1 MQLWDKLAEYAK
13 NFSSYRTT
21 MDFGDVAE
29 ILIIAV
35 LLYYTLVWMKTTRA
49 WILLKGLIV
58 ILAFLLLAY
67 FFRMTTI
74 LWMAQNVLGFAVTA
88 LIVVLQPELRKA
100 LEELGKKNIISS
112 VLPFDNSHR
121 VNEEFSEKTINEIT
135 KACVEMGKVR
145 TGALIV
151 IEQKVSLRDY
161 ERTGIDVDGIVTSQL
176 LINIF
181 EHNTPL
187 HDGAVIIQGNRV
199 VSATCYLPLSD
210 NLGLSKELGTRHR
223 AGVGISE
230 ITDSLTIIVSE
241 ETGKISV
248 AYEGELERNLDADSL
263 RDRMHKILNNPV
275 EEHKNL
281 RIWKGRSR
289 DKKMKKLLTRNLGLK
304 LASLLLAFVLWFLVA
319 QIYDPKDTVTFNNIQ
334 VRLIN
339 TELLDE
345 EGKVYE
351 VLDNSNLVR
360 VTVTGPQSIV
370 KSELRRSDIVAE
382 ADMSKLT
389 DINTIAIT
397 YYCENISNDS
407 VEIKGNHDSV
417 RLNVEDKTSKWIKL
431 ESNTIGDVASGYM
444 IGNVTLDQTNIE
456 VTGPKSAISQVDHAG
471 VDINVTDSTTSLSA
485 NVDIKLYDADDNELV
500 LESVKKNVD
509 SAYMTVEVLAT
520 KEVPVEIEYMGVPE
534 DGYMATGE
542 VESSVP
548 TVRIA
553 GTVSTLVGISAITV
567 PEDRMN
573 ITGQSD
579 NLVDI
584 INLKEYLPAN
594 VRLADKSFDGKITA
608 TVYIEPIVSKDLTVA
623 AENIS
628 VTGVPDGME
637 AEITSTAEEY
647 NITVSGLSRDVSILH
662 DSSVTGILNLTQW
675 MEDNGVEEL
684 TPGTY
689 TIPVTFN
696 LTEDITVTP
705 DINIHI
711 RLKNAD
717 ADNQ

>member
-1 MQLWDKLAEYAK
+1 
-13 NFSSYRTT
+13 
-21 MDFGDVAE
+21 
-29 ILIIAV
+29 
-35 LLYYTLVWMKTTRA
+35 
-49 WILLKGLIV
+49 
-58 ILAFLLLAY
+58 
-67 FFRMTTI
+67 
-74 LWMAQNVLGFAVTA
+74 
-88 LIVVLQPELRKA
+88 
-100 LEELGKKNIISS
+100 
-112 VLPFDNSHR
+112 
-121 VNEEFSEKTINEIT
+121 
-135 KACVEMGKVR
+135 
-145 TGALIV
+145 
-151 IEQKVSLRDY
+151 
-161 ERTGIDVDGIVTSQL
+161 
-176 LINIF
+176 
-181 EHNTPL
+181 
-187 HDGAVIIQGNRV
+187 
-199 VSATCYLPLSD
+199 
-210 NLGLSKELGTRHR
+210 
-223 AGVGISE
+223 
-230 ITDSLTIIVSE
+230 
-241 ETGKISV
+241 
-248 AYEGELERNLDADSL
+248 
-263 RDRMHKILNNPV
+263 
-275 EEHKNL
+275 
-281 RIWKGRSR
+281 
-289 DKKMKKLLTRNLGLK
+289 MKKLLTRNLGLK

-548 TVRIA
+548 TVRSA

-696 LTEDITVTP
+696 LAEDITVTP

-717 ADNQ
+717 TDNQ

>member
-1 MQLWDKLAEYAK
+1 
-13 NFSSYRTT
+13 
-21 MDFGDVAE
+21 
-29 ILIIAV
+29 
-35 LLYYTLVWMKTTRA
+35 
-49 WILLKGLIV
+49 
-58 ILAFLLLAY
+58 
-67 FFRMTTI
+67 
-74 LWMAQNVLGFAVTA
+74 
-88 LIVVLQPELRKA
+88 
-100 LEELGKKNIISS
+100 
-112 VLPFDNSHR
+112 
-121 VNEEFSEKTINEIT
+121 
-135 KACVEMGKVR
+135 
-145 TGALIV
+145 
-151 IEQKVSLRDY
+151 
-161 ERTGIDVDGIVTSQL
+161 
-176 LINIF
+176 
-181 EHNTPL
+181 
-187 HDGAVIIQGNRV
+187 
-199 VSATCYLPLSD
+199 
-210 NLGLSKELGTRHR
+210 
-223 AGVGISE
+223 
-230 ITDSLTIIVSE
+230 
-241 ETGKISV
+241 
-248 AYEGELERNLDADSL
+248 
-263 RDRMHKILNNPV
+263 
-275 EEHKNL
+275 
-281 RIWKGRSR
+281 
-289 DKKMKKLLTRNLGLK
+289 MKKLLTRNLGLK

-623 AENIS
+623 EENIS

-696 LTEDITVTP
+696 LAEDITVVP

-717 ADNQ
+717 TDNQ

>member
-1 MQLWDKLAEYAK
+1 
-13 NFSSYRTT
+13 
-21 MDFGDVAE
+21 
-29 ILIIAV
+29 
-35 LLYYTLVWMKTTRA
+35 
-49 WILLKGLIV
+49 
-58 ILAFLLLAY
+58 
-67 FFRMTTI
+67 
-74 LWMAQNVLGFAVTA
+74 
-88 LIVVLQPELRKA
+88 
-100 LEELGKKNIISS
+100 
-112 VLPFDNSHR
+112 
-121 VNEEFSEKTINEIT
+121 
-135 KACVEMGKVR
+135 
-145 TGALIV
+145 
-151 IEQKVSLRDY
+151 
-161 ERTGIDVDGIVTSQL
+161 
-176 LINIF
+176 
-181 EHNTPL
+181 
-187 HDGAVIIQGNRV
+187 
-199 VSATCYLPLSD
+199 
-210 NLGLSKELGTRHR
+210 
-223 AGVGISE
+223 
-230 ITDSLTIIVSE
+230 
-241 ETGKISV
+241 
-248 AYEGELERNLDADSL
+248 
-263 RDRMHKILNNPV
+263 
-275 EEHKNL
+275 
-281 RIWKGRSR
+281 
-289 DKKMKKLLTRNLGLK
+289 MKKLLTRNLGLK
-304 LASLLLAFVLWFLVA
+304 LASLVLAFVLWFLVA

-339 TELLDE
+339 TDLLE
-345 EGKVYE
+345 QEGKVYE

-370 KSELRRSDIVAE
+370 KSELRRNDIVAE

-647 NITVSGLSRDVSILH
+647 NITVSGLSRDVSMLH

-696 LTEDITVTP
+696 LAEDITVVP

-717 ADNQ
+717 TDNQ

>member
-1 MQLWDKLAEYAK
+1 
-13 NFSSYRTT
+13 
-21 MDFGDVAE
+21 
-29 ILIIAV
+29 
-35 LLYYTLVWMKTTRA
+35 
-49 WILLKGLIV
+49 
-58 ILAFLLLAY
+58 
-67 FFRMTTI
+67 
-74 LWMAQNVLGFAVTA
+74 
-88 LIVVLQPELRKA
+88 
-100 LEELGKKNIISS
+100 
-112 VLPFDNSHR
+112 
-121 VNEEFSEKTINEIT
+121 
-135 KACVEMGKVR
+135 
-145 TGALIV
+145 
-151 IEQKVSLRDY
+151 
-161 ERTGIDVDGIVTSQL
+161 
-176 LINIF
+176 
-181 EHNTPL
+181 
-187 HDGAVIIQGNRV
+187 
-199 VSATCYLPLSD
+199 
-210 NLGLSKELGTRHR
+210 
-223 AGVGISE
+223 
-230 ITDSLTIIVSE
+230 
-241 ETGKISV
+241 
-248 AYEGELERNLDADSL
+248 
-263 RDRMHKILNNPV
+263 
-275 EEHKNL
+275 
-281 RIWKGRSR
+281 
-289 DKKMKKLLTRNLGLK
+289 MKKLLTRNLGLK

-573 ITGQSD
+573 ITGQTD

-584 INLKEYLPAN
+584 INLKEYLPSN

-647 NITVSGLSRDVSILH
+647 NITVSGLSRDVSILR

-696 LTEDITVTP
+696 LAEDITVTP

-717 ADNQ
+717 TDNQ

>member
-1 MQLWDKLAEYAK
+1 
-13 NFSSYRTT
+13 
-21 MDFGDVAE
+21 
-29 ILIIAV
+29 
-35 LLYYTLVWMKTTRA
+35 
-49 WILLKGLIV
+49 
-58 ILAFLLLAY
+58 
-67 FFRMTTI
+67 
-74 LWMAQNVLGFAVTA
+74 
-88 LIVVLQPELRKA
+88 
-100 LEELGKKNIISS
+100 
-112 VLPFDNSHR
+112 
-121 VNEEFSEKTINEIT
+121 
-135 KACVEMGKVR
+135 
-145 TGALIV
+145 
-151 IEQKVSLRDY
+151 
-161 ERTGIDVDGIVTSQL
+161 
-176 LINIF
+176 
-181 EHNTPL
+181 
-187 HDGAVIIQGNRV
+187 
-199 VSATCYLPLSD
+199 
-210 NLGLSKELGTRHR
+210 
-223 AGVGISE
+223 
-230 ITDSLTIIVSE
+230 
-241 ETGKISV
+241 
-248 AYEGELERNLDADSL
+248 
-263 RDRMHKILNNPV
+263 
-275 EEHKNL
+275 
-281 RIWKGRSR
+281 
-289 DKKMKKLLTRNLGLK
+289 MKKLLTRNLGLK

-579 NLVDI
+579 N
-584 INLKEYLPAN
+584 

-696 LTEDITVTP
+696 LAENITVTP

-717 ADNQ
+717 TDNQ

>member
-1 MQLWDKLAEYAK
+1 
-13 NFSSYRTT
+13 
-21 MDFGDVAE
+21 
-29 ILIIAV
+29 
-35 LLYYTLVWMKTTRA
+35 
-49 WILLKGLIV
+49 
-58 ILAFLLLAY
+58 
-67 FFRMTTI
+67 
-74 LWMAQNVLGFAVTA
+74 
-88 LIVVLQPELRKA
+88 
-100 LEELGKKNIISS
+100 
-112 VLPFDNSHR
+112 
-121 VNEEFSEKTINEIT
+121 
-135 KACVEMGKVR
+135 
-145 TGALIV
+145 
-151 IEQKVSLRDY
+151 
-161 ERTGIDVDGIVTSQL
+161 
-176 LINIF
+176 
-181 EHNTPL
+181 
-187 HDGAVIIQGNRV
+187 
-199 VSATCYLPLSD
+199 
-210 NLGLSKELGTRHR
+210 
-223 AGVGISE
+223 
-230 ITDSLTIIVSE
+230 
-241 ETGKISV
+241 
-248 AYEGELERNLDADSL
+248 
-263 RDRMHKILNNPV
+263 
-275 EEHKNL
+275 
-281 RIWKGRSR
+281 
-289 DKKMKKLLTRNLGLK
+289 MKKLLTRNLGLK

-407 VEIKGNHDSV
+407 VEIKGNHDCV

-696 LTEDITVTP
+696 LAEDITVVP

-717 ADNQ
+717 TDNQ

>member
-1 MQLWDKLAEYAK
+1 
-13 NFSSYRTT
+13 
-21 MDFGDVAE
+21 
-29 ILIIAV
+29 
-35 LLYYTLVWMKTTRA
+35 
-49 WILLKGLIV
+49 
-58 ILAFLLLAY
+58 
-67 FFRMTTI
+67 
-74 LWMAQNVLGFAVTA
+74 
-88 LIVVLQPELRKA
+88 
-100 LEELGKKNIISS
+100 
-112 VLPFDNSHR
+112 
-121 VNEEFSEKTINEIT
+121 
-135 KACVEMGKVR
+135 
-145 TGALIV
+145 
-151 IEQKVSLRDY
+151 
-161 ERTGIDVDGIVTSQL
+161 
-176 LINIF
+176 
-181 EHNTPL
+181 
-187 HDGAVIIQGNRV
+187 
-199 VSATCYLPLSD
+199 
-210 NLGLSKELGTRHR
+210 
-223 AGVGISE
+223 
-230 ITDSLTIIVSE
+230 
-241 ETGKISV
+241 
-248 AYEGELERNLDADSL
+248 
-263 RDRMHKILNNPV
+263 
-275 EEHKNL
+275 
-281 RIWKGRSR
+281 
-289 DKKMKKLLTRNLGLK
+289 MKKLLTRNLGLK

-696 LTEDITVTP
+696 LAEDITVTQ

-717 ADNQ
+717 TDNQ

>member
-1 MQLWDKLAEYAK
+1 
-13 NFSSYRTT
+13 
-21 MDFGDVAE
+21 
-29 ILIIAV
+29 
-35 LLYYTLVWMKTTRA
+35 
-49 WILLKGLIV
+49 
-58 ILAFLLLAY
+58 
-67 FFRMTTI
+67 
-74 LWMAQNVLGFAVTA
+74 
-88 LIVVLQPELRKA
+88 
-100 LEELGKKNIISS
+100 
-112 VLPFDNSHR
+112 
-121 VNEEFSEKTINEIT
+121 
-135 KACVEMGKVR
+135 
-145 TGALIV
+145 
-151 IEQKVSLRDY
+151 
-161 ERTGIDVDGIVTSQL
+161 
-176 LINIF
+176 
-181 EHNTPL
+181 
-187 HDGAVIIQGNRV
+187 
-199 VSATCYLPLSD
+199 
-210 NLGLSKELGTRHR
+210 
-223 AGVGISE
+223 
-230 ITDSLTIIVSE
+230 
-241 ETGKISV
+241 
-248 AYEGELERNLDADSL
+248 
-263 RDRMHKILNNPV
+263 
-275 EEHKNL
+275 
-281 RIWKGRSR
+281 
-289 DKKMKKLLTRNLGLK
+289 MKKLLTRNLGLK
-304 LASLLLAFVLWFLVA
+304 LASLVLAFVLWFLVA

-351 VLDNSNLVR
+351 VLDNSNMVR

-417 RLNVEDKTSKWIKL
+417 RLSVEDKTSKWIKL

-471 VDINVTDSTTSLSA
+471 VDINVTDSTSSLSA
-485 NVDIKLYDADDNELV
+485 NVDIKLYDADDNELT

-509 SAYMTVEVLAT
+509 SAHMTVEVLAT

-553 GTVSTLVGISAITV
+553 GTASTLVGISAITV

-608 TVYIEPIVSKDLTVA
+608 TVYIEPVVTKELSVSAD
-623 AENIS
+623 NIS
-628 VTGVPDGME
+628 ISGVPEGME
-637 AEITSTAEEY
+637 AEITTTADSY
-647 NITVSGLSRDVSILH
+647 DITVSGLSRDVSILR
-662 DSSVTGILNLTQW
+662 DSSVTGILDLNKW
-675 MEDNGVEEL
+675 MEDNGVEEM
-684 TPGTY
+684 TPGNY

-696 LTEDITVTP
+696 LSENITVDP

-717 ADNQ
+717 TGNQ

>member
-1 MQLWDKLAEYAK
+1 
-13 NFSSYRTT
+13 
-21 MDFGDVAE
+21 
-29 ILIIAV
+29 
-35 LLYYTLVWMKTTRA
+35 
-49 WILLKGLIV
+49 
-58 ILAFLLLAY
+58 
-67 FFRMTTI
+67 
-74 LWMAQNVLGFAVTA
+74 
-88 LIVVLQPELRKA
+88 
-100 LEELGKKNIISS
+100 
-112 VLPFDNSHR
+112 
-121 VNEEFSEKTINEIT
+121 
-135 KACVEMGKVR
+135 
-145 TGALIV
+145 
-151 IEQKVSLRDY
+151 
-161 ERTGIDVDGIVTSQL
+161 
-176 LINIF
+176 
-181 EHNTPL
+181 
-187 HDGAVIIQGNRV
+187 
-199 VSATCYLPLSD
+199 
-210 NLGLSKELGTRHR
+210 
-223 AGVGISE
+223 
-230 ITDSLTIIVSE
+230 
-241 ETGKISV
+241 
-248 AYEGELERNLDADSL
+248 
-263 RDRMHKILNNPV
+263 
-275 EEHKNL
+275 
-281 RIWKGRSR
+281 
-289 DKKMKKLLTRNLGLK
+289 MKKLLTRNLGLK

-567 PEDRMN
+567 PEDRMK

-696 LTEDITVTP
+696 LAEDITVVP

-717 ADNQ
+717 TDNQ

>member
-1 MQLWDKLAEYAK
+1 
-13 NFSSYRTT
+13 
-21 MDFGDVAE
+21 
-29 ILIIAV
+29 
-35 LLYYTLVWMKTTRA
+35 
-49 WILLKGLIV
+49 
-58 ILAFLLLAY
+58 
-67 FFRMTTI
+67 
-74 LWMAQNVLGFAVTA
+74 
-88 LIVVLQPELRKA
+88 
-100 LEELGKKNIISS
+100 
-112 VLPFDNSHR
+112 
-121 VNEEFSEKTINEIT
+121 
-135 KACVEMGKVR
+135 
-145 TGALIV
+145 
-151 IEQKVSLRDY
+151 
-161 ERTGIDVDGIVTSQL
+161 
-176 LINIF
+176 
-181 EHNTPL
+181 
-187 HDGAVIIQGNRV
+187 
-199 VSATCYLPLSD
+199 
-210 NLGLSKELGTRHR
+210 
-223 AGVGISE
+223 
-230 ITDSLTIIVSE
+230 
-241 ETGKISV
+241 
-248 AYEGELERNLDADSL
+248 
-263 RDRMHKILNNPV
+263 
-275 EEHKNL
+275 
-281 RIWKGRSR
+281 
-289 DKKMKKLLTRNLGLK
+289 MKKLLTRNLGLK

-584 INLKEYLPAN
+584 INLKESLPAN

-696 LTEDITVTP
+696 LAEDITVVP

-717 ADNQ
+717 TDNQ

>member
-1 MQLWDKLAEYAK
+1 
-13 NFSSYRTT
+13 
-21 MDFGDVAE
+21 
-29 ILIIAV
+29 
-35 LLYYTLVWMKTTRA
+35 
-49 WILLKGLIV
+49 
-58 ILAFLLLAY
+58 
-67 FFRMTTI
+67 
-74 LWMAQNVLGFAVTA
+74 
-88 LIVVLQPELRKA
+88 
-100 LEELGKKNIISS
+100 
-112 VLPFDNSHR
+112 
-121 VNEEFSEKTINEIT
+121 
-135 KACVEMGKVR
+135 
-145 TGALIV
+145 
-151 IEQKVSLRDY
+151 
-161 ERTGIDVDGIVTSQL
+161 
-176 LINIF
+176 
-181 EHNTPL
+181 
-187 HDGAVIIQGNRV
+187 
-199 VSATCYLPLSD
+199 
-210 NLGLSKELGTRHR
+210 
-223 AGVGISE
+223 
-230 ITDSLTIIVSE
+230 
-241 ETGKISV
+241 
-248 AYEGELERNLDADSL
+248 
-263 RDRMHKILNNPV
+263 
-275 EEHKNL
+275 
-281 RIWKGRSR
+281 
-289 DKKMKKLLTRNLGLK
+289 MKKLLTRNLGLK

-471 VDINVTDSTTSLSA
+471 VDIDVTDSTTSLSA

-696 LTEDITVTP
+696 LAEDITVVP

-717 ADNQ
+717 TDNQ

>member
-1 MQLWDKLAEYAK
+1 
-13 NFSSYRTT
+13 
-21 MDFGDVAE
+21 
-29 ILIIAV
+29 
-35 LLYYTLVWMKTTRA
+35 
-49 WILLKGLIV
+49 
-58 ILAFLLLAY
+58 
-67 FFRMTTI
+67 
-74 LWMAQNVLGFAVTA
+74 
-88 LIVVLQPELRKA
+88 
-100 LEELGKKNIISS
+100 
-112 VLPFDNSHR
+112 
-121 VNEEFSEKTINEIT
+121 
-135 KACVEMGKVR
+135 
-145 TGALIV
+145 
-151 IEQKVSLRDY
+151 
-161 ERTGIDVDGIVTSQL
+161 
-176 LINIF
+176 
-181 EHNTPL
+181 
-187 HDGAVIIQGNRV
+187 
-199 VSATCYLPLSD
+199 
-210 NLGLSKELGTRHR
+210 
-223 AGVGISE
+223 
-230 ITDSLTIIVSE
+230 
-241 ETGKISV
+241 
-248 AYEGELERNLDADSL
+248 
-263 RDRMHKILNNPV
+263 
-275 EEHKNL
+275 
-281 RIWKGRSR
+281 
-289 DKKMKKLLTRNLGLK
+289 MKKLLTRNLGLK

-573 ITGQSD
+573 ITGQTD

-584 INLKEYLPAN
+584 INLKEYLPSN

-696 LTEDITVTP
+696 LAEDITVVP

-717 ADNQ
+717 TDNQ

>member
-1 MQLWDKLAEYAK
+1 
-13 NFSSYRTT
+13 
-21 MDFGDVAE
+21 
-29 ILIIAV
+29 
-35 LLYYTLVWMKTTRA
+35 
-49 WILLKGLIV
+49 
-58 ILAFLLLAY
+58 
-67 FFRMTTI
+67 
-74 LWMAQNVLGFAVTA
+74 
-88 LIVVLQPELRKA
+88 
-100 LEELGKKNIISS
+100 
-112 VLPFDNSHR
+112 
-121 VNEEFSEKTINEIT
+121 
-135 KACVEMGKVR
+135 
-145 TGALIV
+145 
-151 IEQKVSLRDY
+151 
-161 ERTGIDVDGIVTSQL
+161 
-176 LINIF
+176 
-181 EHNTPL
+181 
-187 HDGAVIIQGNRV
+187 
-199 VSATCYLPLSD
+199 
-210 NLGLSKELGTRHR
+210 
-223 AGVGISE
+223 
-230 ITDSLTIIVSE
+230 
-241 ETGKISV
+241 
-248 AYEGELERNLDADSL
+248 
-263 RDRMHKILNNPV
+263 
-275 EEHKNL
+275 
-281 RIWKGRSR
+281 
-289 DKKMKKLLTRNLGLK
+289 MKKLLTRNLGLK

-456 VTGPKSAISQVDHAG
+456 VAGPKSAISQVDHAG

-696 LTEDITVTP
+696 LAEDITVTP

-717 ADNQ
+717 TDNQ

>member
-1 MQLWDKLAEYAK
+1 
-13 NFSSYRTT
+13 
-21 MDFGDVAE
+21 
-29 ILIIAV
+29 
-35 LLYYTLVWMKTTRA
+35 
-49 WILLKGLIV
+49 
-58 ILAFLLLAY
+58 
-67 FFRMTTI
+67 
-74 LWMAQNVLGFAVTA
+74 
-88 LIVVLQPELRKA
+88 
-100 LEELGKKNIISS
+100 
-112 VLPFDNSHR
+112 
-121 VNEEFSEKTINEIT
+121 
-135 KACVEMGKVR
+135 
-145 TGALIV
+145 
-151 IEQKVSLRDY
+151 
-161 ERTGIDVDGIVTSQL
+161 
-176 LINIF
+176 
-181 EHNTPL
+181 
-187 HDGAVIIQGNRV
+187 
-199 VSATCYLPLSD
+199 
-210 NLGLSKELGTRHR
+210 
-223 AGVGISE
+223 
-230 ITDSLTIIVSE
+230 
-241 ETGKISV
+241 
-248 AYEGELERNLDADSL
+248 
-263 RDRMHKILNNPV
+263 
-275 EEHKNL
+275 
-281 RIWKGRSR
+281 
-289 DKKMKKLLTRNLGLK
+289 MKKLLTRNLGLK

-520 KEVPVEIEYMGVPE
+520 KDVPVEIEYMGVPE

-573 ITGQSD
+573 ITGQTD

-647 NITVSGLSRDVSILH
+647 NITVSGLSRDVSILR

-696 LTEDITVTP
+696 LAEDITVVP

-717 ADNQ
+717 TDNQ

>member
-1 MQLWDKLAEYAK
+1 
-13 NFSSYRTT
+13 
-21 MDFGDVAE
+21 
-29 ILIIAV
+29 
-35 LLYYTLVWMKTTRA
+35 
-49 WILLKGLIV
+49 
-58 ILAFLLLAY
+58 
-67 FFRMTTI
+67 
-74 LWMAQNVLGFAVTA
+74 
-88 LIVVLQPELRKA
+88 
-100 LEELGKKNIISS
+100 
-112 VLPFDNSHR
+112 
-121 VNEEFSEKTINEIT
+121 
-135 KACVEMGKVR
+135 
-145 TGALIV
+145 
-151 IEQKVSLRDY
+151 
-161 ERTGIDVDGIVTSQL
+161 
-176 LINIF
+176 
-181 EHNTPL
+181 
-187 HDGAVIIQGNRV
+187 
-199 VSATCYLPLSD
+199 
-210 NLGLSKELGTRHR
+210 
-223 AGVGISE
+223 
-230 ITDSLTIIVSE
+230 
-241 ETGKISV
+241 
-248 AYEGELERNLDADSL
+248 
-263 RDRMHKILNNPV
+263 
-275 EEHKNL
+275 
-281 RIWKGRSR
+281 
-289 DKKMKKLLTRNLGLK
+289 MKKLLTRNLGLK

-696 LTEDITVTP
+696 LAEDITVVP

-717 ADNQ
+717 TQ

>member
-1 MQLWDKLAEYAK
+1 
-13 NFSSYRTT
+13 
-21 MDFGDVAE
+21 
-29 ILIIAV
+29 
-35 LLYYTLVWMKTTRA
+35 
-49 WILLKGLIV
+49 
-58 ILAFLLLAY
+58 
-67 FFRMTTI
+67 
-74 LWMAQNVLGFAVTA
+74 
-88 LIVVLQPELRKA
+88 
-100 LEELGKKNIISS
+100 
-112 VLPFDNSHR
+112 
-121 VNEEFSEKTINEIT
+121 
-135 KACVEMGKVR
+135 
-145 TGALIV
+145 
-151 IEQKVSLRDY
+151 
-161 ERTGIDVDGIVTSQL
+161 
-176 LINIF
+176 
-181 EHNTPL
+181 
-187 HDGAVIIQGNRV
+187 
-199 VSATCYLPLSD
+199 
-210 NLGLSKELGTRHR
+210 
-223 AGVGISE
+223 
-230 ITDSLTIIVSE
+230 
-241 ETGKISV
+241 
-248 AYEGELERNLDADSL
+248 
-263 RDRMHKILNNPV
+263 
-275 EEHKNL
+275 
-281 RIWKGRSR
+281 
-289 DKKMKKLLTRNLGLK
+289 MKKLLTRNLGLK

-675 MEDNGVEEL
+675 MEDNGVEER
-684 TPGTY
+684 TPGTD

-696 LTEDITVTP
+696 LAEAITLVP

-717 ADNQ
+717 TDNQ

>member
-1 MQLWDKLAEYAK
+1 
-13 NFSSYRTT
+13 
-21 MDFGDVAE
+21 
-29 ILIIAV
+29 
-35 LLYYTLVWMKTTRA
+35 
-49 WILLKGLIV
+49 
-58 ILAFLLLAY
+58 
-67 FFRMTTI
+67 
-74 LWMAQNVLGFAVTA
+74 
-88 LIVVLQPELRKA
+88 
-100 LEELGKKNIISS
+100 
-112 VLPFDNSHR
+112 
-121 VNEEFSEKTINEIT
+121 
-135 KACVEMGKVR
+135 
-145 TGALIV
+145 
-151 IEQKVSLRDY
+151 
-161 ERTGIDVDGIVTSQL
+161 
-176 LINIF
+176 
-181 EHNTPL
+181 
-187 HDGAVIIQGNRV
+187 
-199 VSATCYLPLSD
+199 
-210 NLGLSKELGTRHR
+210 
-223 AGVGISE
+223 
-230 ITDSLTIIVSE
+230 
-241 ETGKISV
+241 
-248 AYEGELERNLDADSL
+248 
-263 RDRMHKILNNPV
+263 
-275 EEHKNL
+275 
-281 RIWKGRSR
+281 
-289 DKKMKKLLTRNLGLK
+289 MKKLLTRNLGLK

-431 ESNTIGDVASGYM
+431 ESNTIGNVASGYM
-444 IGNVTLDQTNIE
+444 IGNVSLDQTNIE

-471 VDINVTDSTTSLSA
+471 VDINVTDSTSSLSA
-485 NVDIKLYDADDNELV
+485 NVDIKLYDADDNELT

-509 SAYMTVEVLAT
+509 SAHMTVEVLAT

-553 GTVSTLVGISAITV
+553 GTASTLAGISAITV
-567 PEDRMN
+567 SEDRMN
-573 ITGQSD
+573 ITGQTD

-647 NITVSGLSRDVSILH
+647 NITVSGLSRDVSILR

-696 LTEDITVTP
+696 LAEDITVAP

-717 ADNQ
+717 TDNQ

>member
-1 MQLWDKLAEYAK
+1 
-13 NFSSYRTT
+13 
-21 MDFGDVAE
+21 
-29 ILIIAV
+29 
-35 LLYYTLVWMKTTRA
+35 MK
-49 WILLKGLIV
+49 I
-58 ILAFLLLAY
+58 
-67 FFRMTTI
+67 
-74 LWMAQNVLGFAVTA
+74 
-88 LIVVLQPELRKA
+88 
-100 LEELGKKNIISS
+100 
-112 VLPFDNSHR
+112 
-121 VNEEFSEKTINEIT
+121 
-135 KACVEMGKVR
+135 
-145 TGALIV
+145 
-151 IEQKVSLRDY
+151 
-161 ERTGIDVDGIVTSQL
+161 
-176 LINIF
+176 
-181 EHNTPL
+181 
-187 HDGAVIIQGNRV
+187 
-199 VSATCYLPLSD
+199 
-210 NLGLSKELGTRHR
+210 
-223 AGVGISE
+223 
-230 ITDSLTIIVSE
+230 
-241 ETGKISV
+241 
-248 AYEGELERNLDADSL
+248 
-263 RDRMHKILNNPV
+263 
-275 EEHKNL
+275 
-281 RIWKGRSR
+281 
-289 DKKMKKLLTRNLGLK
+289 LLTRNLGLK

-431 ESNTIGDVASGYM
+431 ESKTIGDVASGYM

-684 TPGTY
+684 TPGNY
-689 TIPVTFN
+689 TIPITFN
-696 LTEDITVTP
+696 LAEDITVTP

-717 ADNQ
+717 TNNQ

>member
-1 MQLWDKLAEYAK
+1 
-13 NFSSYRTT
+13 
-21 MDFGDVAE
+21 
-29 ILIIAV
+29 
-35 LLYYTLVWMKTTRA
+35 
-49 WILLKGLIV
+49 
-58 ILAFLLLAY
+58 
-67 FFRMTTI
+67 
-74 LWMAQNVLGFAVTA
+74 
-88 LIVVLQPELRKA
+88 
-100 LEELGKKNIISS
+100 
-112 VLPFDNSHR
+112 
-121 VNEEFSEKTINEIT
+121 
-135 KACVEMGKVR
+135 
-145 TGALIV
+145 
-151 IEQKVSLRDY
+151 
-161 ERTGIDVDGIVTSQL
+161 
-176 LINIF
+176 
-181 EHNTPL
+181 
-187 HDGAVIIQGNRV
+187 
-199 VSATCYLPLSD
+199 
-210 NLGLSKELGTRHR
+210 
-223 AGVGISE
+223 
-230 ITDSLTIIVSE
+230 
-241 ETGKISV
+241 
-248 AYEGELERNLDADSL
+248 
-263 RDRMHKILNNPV
+263 
-275 EEHKNL
+275 
-281 RIWKGRSR
+281 
-289 DKKMKKLLTRNLGLK
+289 MKKLLTRNLGLK

-542 VESSVP
+542 VESIVP

-696 LTEDITVTP
+696 LAEDITVVP

-717 ADNQ
+717 TDNQ

>member
-1 MQLWDKLAEYAK
+1 
-13 NFSSYRTT
+13 
-21 MDFGDVAE
+21 
-29 ILIIAV
+29 
-35 LLYYTLVWMKTTRA
+35 
-49 WILLKGLIV
+49 
-58 ILAFLLLAY
+58 
-67 FFRMTTI
+67 
-74 LWMAQNVLGFAVTA
+74 
-88 LIVVLQPELRKA
+88 
-100 LEELGKKNIISS
+100 
-112 VLPFDNSHR
+112 
-121 VNEEFSEKTINEIT
+121 
-135 KACVEMGKVR
+135 
-145 TGALIV
+145 
-151 IEQKVSLRDY
+151 
-161 ERTGIDVDGIVTSQL
+161 
-176 LINIF
+176 
-181 EHNTPL
+181 
-187 HDGAVIIQGNRV
+187 
-199 VSATCYLPLSD
+199 
-210 NLGLSKELGTRHR
+210 
-223 AGVGISE
+223 
-230 ITDSLTIIVSE
+230 
-241 ETGKISV
+241 
-248 AYEGELERNLDADSL
+248 
-263 RDRMHKILNNPV
+263 
-275 EEHKNL
+275 
-281 RIWKGRSR
+281 
-289 DKKMKKLLTRNLGLK
+289 MKKLLTRNLGLK

-584 INLKEYLPAN
+584 INLKEYLPSN

-696 LTEDITVTP
+696 LAEDITVAP

-717 ADNQ
+717 TDNQ

>member
-1 MQLWDKLAEYAK
+1 
-13 NFSSYRTT
+13 
-21 MDFGDVAE
+21 
-29 ILIIAV
+29 
-35 LLYYTLVWMKTTRA
+35 
-49 WILLKGLIV
+49 
-58 ILAFLLLAY
+58 
-67 FFRMTTI
+67 
-74 LWMAQNVLGFAVTA
+74 
-88 LIVVLQPELRKA
+88 
-100 LEELGKKNIISS
+100 
-112 VLPFDNSHR
+112 
-121 VNEEFSEKTINEIT
+121 
-135 KACVEMGKVR
+135 
-145 TGALIV
+145 
-151 IEQKVSLRDY
+151 
-161 ERTGIDVDGIVTSQL
+161 
-176 LINIF
+176 
-181 EHNTPL
+181 
-187 HDGAVIIQGNRV
+187 
-199 VSATCYLPLSD
+199 
-210 NLGLSKELGTRHR
+210 
-223 AGVGISE
+223 
-230 ITDSLTIIVSE
+230 
-241 ETGKISV
+241 
-248 AYEGELERNLDADSL
+248 
-263 RDRMHKILNNPV
+263 
-275 EEHKNL
+275 
-281 RIWKGRSR
+281 
-289 DKKMKKLLTRNLGLK
+289 MKKLLTRNLGLK

-485 NVDIKLYDADDNELV
+485 NVDIKLYDADDNEMV

-696 LTEDITVTP
+696 LAEDITVVP

-717 ADNQ
+717 TDNQ

>member
-1 MQLWDKLAEYAK
+1 
-13 NFSSYRTT
+13 
-21 MDFGDVAE
+21 
-29 ILIIAV
+29 
-35 LLYYTLVWMKTTRA
+35 
-49 WILLKGLIV
+49 
-58 ILAFLLLAY
+58 
-67 FFRMTTI
+67 
-74 LWMAQNVLGFAVTA
+74 
-88 LIVVLQPELRKA
+88 
-100 LEELGKKNIISS
+100 
-112 VLPFDNSHR
+112 
-121 VNEEFSEKTINEIT
+121 
-135 KACVEMGKVR
+135 
-145 TGALIV
+145 
-151 IEQKVSLRDY
+151 
-161 ERTGIDVDGIVTSQL
+161 
-176 LINIF
+176 
-181 EHNTPL
+181 
-187 HDGAVIIQGNRV
+187 
-199 VSATCYLPLSD
+199 
-210 NLGLSKELGTRHR
+210 
-223 AGVGISE
+223 
-230 ITDSLTIIVSE
+230 
-241 ETGKISV
+241 
-248 AYEGELERNLDADSL
+248 
-263 RDRMHKILNNPV
+263 
-275 EEHKNL
+275 
-281 RIWKGRSR
+281 
-289 DKKMKKLLTRNLGLK
+289 MKKLLTRNLGLK

-431 ESNTIGDVASGYM
+431 ESKTIGDVASGYM

-573 ITGQSD
+573 ITGQSSD
-579 NLVDI
+579 LVDI

-684 TPGTY
+684 TPGNY
-689 TIPVTFN
+689 TIPITFN
-696 LTEDITVTP
+696 LAEDITVTP

-717 ADNQ
+717 TNNQ

>member
-1 MQLWDKLAEYAK
+1 
-13 NFSSYRTT
+13 
-21 MDFGDVAE
+21 
-29 ILIIAV
+29 
-35 LLYYTLVWMKTTRA
+35 
-49 WILLKGLIV
+49 
-58 ILAFLLLAY
+58 
-67 FFRMTTI
+67 
-74 LWMAQNVLGFAVTA
+74 
-88 LIVVLQPELRKA
+88 
-100 LEELGKKNIISS
+100 
-112 VLPFDNSHR
+112 
-121 VNEEFSEKTINEIT
+121 
-135 KACVEMGKVR
+135 
-145 TGALIV
+145 
-151 IEQKVSLRDY
+151 
-161 ERTGIDVDGIVTSQL
+161 
-176 LINIF
+176 
-181 EHNTPL
+181 
-187 HDGAVIIQGNRV
+187 
-199 VSATCYLPLSD
+199 
-210 NLGLSKELGTRHR
+210 
-223 AGVGISE
+223 
-230 ITDSLTIIVSE
+230 
-241 ETGKISV
+241 
-248 AYEGELERNLDADSL
+248 
-263 RDRMHKILNNPV
+263 
-275 EEHKNL
+275 
-281 RIWKGRSR
+281 
-289 DKKMKKLLTRNLGLK
+289 MKKLLTRNLGLK

-407 VEIKGNHDSV
+407 VQIKGNHDSV

-567 PEDRMN
+567 PEDRMK

-696 LTEDITVTP
+696 LAEDITVTP

-717 ADNQ
+717 TDNQ